1 MLLWLKGIFRLPIL
15 GSVFACRQLA
25 TQANHGKVA
34 LVPRS
39 PLYNVFIEETRNP
52 VTYITSSASSQE
64 SGRRDRNPSAFSAAT
79 EAAQVKIS
87 TEKRPARERRI
98 VASVTIPQPIEQVW
112 QVITDYEHLA
122 DFIPSLTSSKLVSNP
137 DGHIRLE
144 QIGAQ
149 CFLKIKFCARV
160 VLDMTE
166 NFPSKL
172 SFCMKEGDFKQFE
185 GAWYLEPDEE
195 KGTTKLS
202 YDLLVKPPLA
212 MPVALIEKHLCH
224 NLTHN
229 LLAVHQR
236 TLELAAQ

>member
-1 MLLWLKGIFRLPIL
+1 M
-15 GSVFACRQLA
+15 
-25 TQANHGKVA
+25 
-34 LVPRS
+34 
-39 PLYNVFIEETRNP
+39 
-52 VTYITSSASSQE
+52 TYTTPSASPQA
-64 SGRRDRNPSAFSAAT
+64 SGSPNGDRPIQAVPASTPAAT
-79 EAAQVKIS
+79 VEIS
-87 TEKRPARERRI
+87 TEKRPSRERRI
-98 VASVTIPQPIEQVW
+98 LASVTIPRPVEQVW

-122 DFIPSLTSSKLVSNP
+122 DFIPSLTSSKLISNNE
-137 DGHIRLE
+137 GRIRLE

-149 CFLKIKFCARV
+149 CFLRIKFCARV

-166 NFPSKL
+166 NFPSKV

-185 GAWYLEPDEE
+185 GAWYLEPSEDEN
-195 KGTTKLS
+195 KTKLS

-212 MPVALIEKHLCH
+212 MPAALIERHLCH

>member
-1 MLLWLKGIFRLPIL
+1 MLWWFALSKTSHTNSKV
-15 GSVFACRQLA
+15 SVFKAF
-25 TQANHGKVA
+25 TQKTG
-34 LVPRS
+34 
-39 PLYNVFIEETRNP
+39 TP
-52 VTYITSSASSQE
+52 VTYTTPSPSPQEFDAANGHRLSQGATVSA
-64 SGRRDRNPSAFSAAT
+64 
-79 EAAQVKIS
+79 EAAVVKIS

-98 VASVTIPQPIEQVW
+98 LASVTIPQPVEQVW
-112 QVITDYEHLA
+112 QVITDYEKLS
-122 DFIPSLTSSKLVSNP
+122 DFIPSLTSSKLISNSE
-137 DGHIRLE
+137 GRIRLE

-166 NFPSKL
+166 NFPNKV

-185 GAWYLEPDEE
+185 GAWYLEPTEDQ
-195 KGTTKLS
+195 GATVLS

-212 MPVALIEKHLCH
+212 MPAALIEKHLCH

-236 TLELAAQ
+236 TLELAVQ